1 MQIVSLDECLCP
13 AKIESLMI
21 NIDKPNLTFSV
32 QQLCLD
38 RNVKRNIKKFKGYEW
53 TIGSSDYKAKLEETA
68 KMEMK
73 QLRTMCE
80 MLDLDKKGIYWIPG

>member
-1 MQIVSLDECLCP
+1 
-13 AKIESLMI
+13 MI
-21 NIDKPNLTFSV
+21 LL

-53 TIGSSDYKAKLEETA
+53 AIGSSDYKAKLEETT
-68 KMEMK
+68 KMEAK

-80 MLDLDKKGIYWIPG
+80 MLDLDKKGRFKTLCTYTGVDLMEAFEEGM

>member
-1 MQIVSLDECLCP
+1 MLHNRFMSIGKSNSYCFQ
-13 AKIESLMI
+13 
-21 NIDKPNLTFSV
+21 

-53 TIGSSDYKAKLEETA
+53 AIGSSDYKAKLEETS

-80 MLDLDKKGIYWIPG
+80 MLDLEKKGEKYLCFALLSSS